1 MVIVWKVFAPCVDS
15 SQELKEKARKT
26 SNLNL
31 DPNLS
36 KAGDKKTND
45 MNIVFRPKNIRPVF
59 WPEVYMYSYSYRLL
73 ILMDKNEFCFLI
85 ISLNCSF

>member
-36 KAGDKKTND
+36 KAVDKK
-45 MNIVFRPKNIRPVF
+45 
-59 WPEVYMYSYSYRLL
+59 
-73 ILMDKNEFCFLI
+73 LMI
-85 ISLNCSF
+85 